1 MENYLSIEQTVEY
14 TNKSISSVRRLVKEL
29 KQNKSKYIKLEKL
42 KTGHD
47 KVFIS
52 IEYLNN
58 HFNINSSTNDS
69 TSNSTNSSNDTF
81 VNKTLELFSIFY
93 KSDGFIVQGY
103 ILKKKNLDKKV
114 PVIIYCRGGNNI
126 EQLGEIEPRL
136 QIQQKQFIYMMAN
149 SKLLPLLNQ
158 RRPSLKFIK

>member
-69 TSNSTNSSNDTF
+69 TSNSTNSSTDTF
-81 VNKTLELFSIFY
+81 VNKTLELLA
-93 KSDGFIVQGY
+93 KE
-103 ILKKKNLDKKV
+103 LEEKNRQIESLLQRQYESN
-114 PVIIYCRGGNNI
+114 VII
-126 EQLGEIEPRL
+126 EQLQKKQL
-136 QIQQKQFIYMMAN
+136 QLEESTPTKKRWF
-149 SKLLPLLNQ
+149 
-158 RRPSLKFIK
+158 KF

>member
-29 KQNKSKYIKLEKL
+29 KQSKSKYIKLEKL

-81 VNKTLELFSIFY
+81 VNKTLELLA
-93 KSDGFIVQGY
+93 KE
-103 ILKKKNLDKKV
+103 LEEKNRQIESLLQRQYESN
-114 PVIIYCRGGNNI
+114 VII
-126 EQLGEIEPRL
+126 EQLQKKQL
-136 QIQQKQFIYMMAN
+136 QLEENTPIKKRWF
-149 SKLLPLLNQ
+149 
-158 RRPSLKFIK
+158 KF

>member
-81 VNKTLELFSIFY
+81 VNKTLELLA
-93 KSDGFIVQGY
+93 KE
-103 ILKKKNLDKKV
+103 LEEKNRQIESLLQRQYESN
-114 PVIIYCRGGNNI
+114 VII
-126 EQLGEIEPRL
+126 EQLQKKQL
-136 QIQQKQFIYMMAN
+136 QLEENIT
-149 SKLLPLLNQ
+149 
-158 RRPSLKFIK
+158 IKKKWWKRK

>member
-52 IEYLNN
+52 IEYLNT
-58 HFNINSSTNDS
+58 HFNINSSTNNSTNDS
-69 TSNSTNSSNDTF
+69 FNSSTNSSNDTF
-81 VNKTLELFSIFY
+81 VNKTLELLA
-93 KSDGFIVQGY
+93 KE
-103 ILKKKNLDKKV
+103 LEEKNRQIESLLQRQYESN
-114 PVIIYCRGGNNI
+114 VII
-126 EQLGEIEPRL
+126 EQLQKKQL
-136 QIQQKQFIYMMAN
+136 QLEESTPVK
-149 SKLLPLLNQ
+149 KKWWK
-158 RRPSLKFIK
+158 RK